1 MFEVIIVWT
10 DISTIPLKEDDEEER
25 EFWSIT
31 SYEQQRYTLK
41 IQDIENKFKE
51 ILTSMRTKVEYG
63 YFFDMQALDEN
74 KELVDDQVSHL
85 RYQVSSWRKRNSDKK
100 SLSSRLEKEIDM
112 NYKKYMDLYHSTSS
126 DIDKKN
132 TAKANKIKVVKTY
145 QDKDKNGK
153 EDKIESKTNHDSEH
167 TVMELKRRIE
177 ELEDQIRTMY
187 NANRI
192 VGENLQTLEQENL
205 NLKKQNKNIVVNN
218 LLSVQDKE
226 KVTSVVKE
234 L

>member
-25 EFWSIT
+25 EFWSIA

-41 IQDIENKFKE
+41 LQDIENKFKE
-51 ILTSMRTKVEYG
+51 ILTSMRTKIENG

-100 SLSSRLEKEIDM
+100 SLSSRLEKEIYM

-132 TAKANKIKVVKTY
+132 TAKANKITVVKTY
-145 QDKDKNGK
+145 QDKDRNGK
-153 EDKIESKTNHDSEH
+153 EEKI
-167 TVMELKRRIE
+167 
-177 ELEDQIRTMY
+177 
-187 NANRI
+187 
-192 VGENLQTLEQENL
+192 
-205 NLKKQNKNIVVNN
+205 
-218 LLSVQDKE
+218 
-226 KVTSVVKE
+226 
-234 L
+234 

>member
-1 MFEVIIVWT
+1 MR
-10 DISTIPLKEDDEEER
+10 S
-25 EFWSIT
+25 
-31 SYEQQRYTLK
+31 K
-41 IQDIENKFKE
+41 IE
-51 ILTSMRTKVEYG
+51 SG

-167 TVMELKRRIE
+167 TVMELKLRIE